1 MKYSFLFLLFIS
13 YFSVCLSQEK
23 KVYIFQENFRLSE
36 DDYNNLIN
44 DKLIKNSI
52 EISIYDSVNSNDTIF
67 YNINIVEK
75 GAFQKDKKVTIQTR
89 DYNPDYIEDF
99 KTAFA
104 LNSEGNNSTNNF
116 YLNDDNILIEYSVYD
131 LKKNHK
137 DQLDFKLEEDYT
149 IYKNGEIVIV
159 FRSINGHVILIKQ
172 VEPILLQKIKS
183 LPNKLSVDNLNG
195 RMVCNYFVLLKQF
208 KQSFPSRFEFEKQH
222 PIFKEIRETKWDKAF
237 SVFSKIEDSNRYHKI
252 KKQITDSHLEGNLPI
267 YDYRLPMVDAPGPSA
282 SKLNSK

>member
-1 MKYSFLFLLFIS
+1 MKYSFLFILFIF

-23 KVYIFQENFRLSE
+23 KVYIFQEKFRLSE

-52 EISIYDSVNSNDTIF
+52 EISIYDSVYSNDTIF

-75 GAFQKDKKVTIQTR
+75 GAFKQDKKVTIQSR

-116 YLNDDNILIEYSVYD
+116 YLNHDNILIEYSVYD

-159 FRSINGHVILIKQ
+159 FRSVNGYVILIKQ

-195 RMVCNYFVLLKQF
+195 RMVYNYFVLLKQF
-208 KQSFPSRFEFEKQH
+208 KQSFTSRLELEKQH
-222 PIFKEIRETKWDKAF
+222 PVFKEIRETKWDKAF
-237 SVFSKIEDSNRYHKI
+237 SVSSKIDDSNRYHKI
-252 KKQITDSHLEGNLPI
+252 KKLITASHLEGNLPI
-267 YDYRLPMVDAPGPSA
+267 YDYRLFMGEVLGPSA